1 MPMKKVMVKF
11 LVLMQV
17 QFFCVQQTFQE
28 KSIIF
33 GSGGSMQDGSV
44 NYIEKEQRLAS
55 CIELLVVLQHSKY
68 SQVPRLSVMSW
79 QLFFRWSVIVEH
91 VVLQVQ

>member
-1 MPMKKVMVKF
+1 MPTKKVMVKF

-44 NYIEKEQRLAS
+44 KYIEKEQRLAS

-79 QLFFRWSVIVEH
+79 QLF
-91 VVLQVQ
+91 L